1 MAKLDNTKIRISKIL
16 MLEKLYSISDKER
29 EIVRTSFNLSPVD
42 LNNIKLK
49 YIISGLSV
57 TNRRIIILYADLKS
71 QTKVA
76 KLFKCSR
83 TPIQKRIKGIQRFIK
98 KEMKLDIEEI
108 IKKYDNN

>member
-1 MAKLDNTKIRISKIL
+1 MAKLDNTKTRIPKIL
-16 MLEKLYSISDKER
+16 ILERLYSISEEEK
-29 EIVRTSFNLSPVD
+29 EIVRISFDLSPVD

-57 TNRRIIILYADLKS
+57 TNRRIIILYADCKS

-76 KLFKCSR
+76 TMFKCSR
-83 TPIQKRIKGIQRFIK
+83 TPIQKRIKEIQSFIK
-98 KEMKLDIEEI
+98 KEMKLNIEEI

>member
-1 MAKLDNTKIRISKIL
+1 MAKLDKTKTRIPKIL
-16 MLEKLYSISDKER
+16 MLEKIYSISDEER
-29 EIVRTSFNLSPVD
+29 EIVRMSFDLSPVD

-76 KLFKCSR
+76 KMFKCSR

-108 IKKYDNN
+108 IKKYDIN